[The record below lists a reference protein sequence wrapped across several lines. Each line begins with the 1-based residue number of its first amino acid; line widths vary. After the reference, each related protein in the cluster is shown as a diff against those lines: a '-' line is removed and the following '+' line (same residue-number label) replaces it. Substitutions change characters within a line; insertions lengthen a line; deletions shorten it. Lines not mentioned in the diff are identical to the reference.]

1 VKAGPVVH
9 ADDGNEY
16 TVCGLAFDAYDS
28 GDAAEPVVMAEEGQV
43 YTCENCR
50 RVIAWHR
57 MFKRHKQPDIGEK
70 TS

>member
-1 VKAGPVVH
+1 
-9 ADDGNEY
+9 
-16 TVCGLAFDAYDS
+16 
-28 GDAAEPVVMAEEGQV
+28 MAEEGQV